1 MRELS
6 AEEKAE
12 LYEACLPGGALQ
24 GAHARRA
31 SAMAAGRARA
41 AAVLAEASAAE
52 AALAAAGAHPYQVRH
67 EGLSRPPY
75 PDLAPALT
83 LILTLIL
90 NRHPHPSPGPDP
102 DPNPNPNPNQERRGG
117 HEEDADD
124 AEADRRVAWIRY
136 HLKLGNYDEA
146 TELGWDGD
154 P

>member
-41 AAVLAEASAAE
+41 AAILAEAAAAEDAAAE
-52 AALAAAGAHPYQVRH
+52 AALAATGA
-67 EGLSRPPY
+67 
-75 PDLAPALT
+75 
-83 LILTLIL
+83 
-90 NRHPHPSPGPDP
+90 
-102 DPNPNPNPNQERRGG
+102 NPNQVRCGG
-117 HEEDADD
+117 LT
-124 AEADRRVAWIRY
+124 RTLTPTWPR
-136 HLKLGNYDEA
+136 
-146 TELGWDGD
+146 